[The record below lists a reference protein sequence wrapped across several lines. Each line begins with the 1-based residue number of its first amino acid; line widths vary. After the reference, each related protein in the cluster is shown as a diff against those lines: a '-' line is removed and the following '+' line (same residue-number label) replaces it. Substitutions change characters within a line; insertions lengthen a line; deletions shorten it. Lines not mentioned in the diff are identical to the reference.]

1 MSNISLLMS
10 ALFQQ
15 SQRNL
20 SQKKIF
26 DLIKIALL
34 HSLCGRNMS
43 YNIVI
48 MTASSR
54 EEAVK
59 IVRTLLEERLI
70 ACANIM
76 DPVSSFFW
84 WQGKIEEE
92 KEALVIM
99 KSHENLF
106 KKLSKRV
113 TELHS
118 YDVPE
123 ILALPIVEGSQ
134 SYLDWMKACLEPVK

>member
-1 MSNISLLMS
+1 
-10 ALFQQ
+10 
-15 SQRNL
+15 
-20 SQKKIF
+20 
-26 DLIKIALL
+26 
-34 HSLCGRNMS
+34 MS

-59 IVRTLLEERLI
+59 IIRTLLEERLI
-70 ACANIM
+70 ACGNVI
-76 DPVSSFFW
+76 DSVSSFFW
-84 WQGKIEEE
+84 WKGKIEEE

-99 KSHENLF
+99 KSHGNLF

-113 TELHS
+113 QELHS

-123 ILALPIVEGSQ
+123 ILALPILDGSA
-134 SYLDWMKACLEPVK
+134 SYLDWMKACLKPVK

>member
-1 MSNISLLMS
+1 MSFM
-10 ALFQQ
+10 
-15 SQRNL
+15 
-20 SQKKIF
+20 
-26 DLIKIALL
+26 
-34 HSLCGRNMS
+34 
-43 YNIVI
+43 IVI
-48 MTASSR
+48 MTAPNK

-76 DPVSSFFW
+76 DPVSSLFW

-92 KEALVIM
+92 KEVLVLM
-99 KSHENLF
+99 KSNENLF

>member
-1 MSNISLLMS
+1 
-10 ALFQQ
+10 
-15 SQRNL
+15 
-20 SQKKIF
+20 
-26 DLIKIALL
+26 
-34 HSLCGRNMS
+34 MS
-43 YNIVI
+43 YLIVF
-48 MTASSR
+48 MTTPNR

-70 ACANIM
+70 ACGNII
-76 DPVSSFFW
+76 DSVSSFFW
-84 WQGKIEEE
+84 WQGKIEKK

-123 ILALPIVEGSQ
+123 ILALPIVDGSS

>member
-1 MSNISLLMS
+1 MT
-10 ALFQQ
+10 
-15 SQRNL
+15 
-20 SQKKIF
+20 
-26 DLIKIALL
+26 
-34 HSLCGRNMS
+34 

-48 MTASSR
+48 MTTPNKQ
-54 EEAVK
+54 EAMK

-76 DPVSSFFW
+76 DSVSSFFW

-92 KEALVIM
+92 KEVLVIM
-99 KSHENLF
+99 KSHEALF
-106 KKLSKRV
+106 NKLSQKV

-134 SYLDWMKACLEPVK
+134 SYLKWMKICLEPVK

>member
-1 MSNISLLMS
+1 MS

-15 SQRNL
+15 SSRNL

-26 DLIKIALL
+26 DLIKIALI

-43 YNIVI
+43 YIIVI
-48 MTASSR
+48 MTASNR

-84 WQGKIEEE
+84 WKGKIEEE
-92 KEALVIM
+92 KEVLAIM
-99 KSHENLF
+99 KSHETLF

-118 YDVPE
+118 YDIPE
-123 ILALPIVEGSQ
+123 ILALPIVDGSA